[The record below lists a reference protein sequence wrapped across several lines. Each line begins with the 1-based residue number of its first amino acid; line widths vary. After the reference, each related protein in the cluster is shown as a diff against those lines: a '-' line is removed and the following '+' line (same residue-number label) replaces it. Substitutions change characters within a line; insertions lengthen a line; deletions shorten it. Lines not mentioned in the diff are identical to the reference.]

1 MHKLNPA
8 QREVFEELD
17 AVSAEAAKQYLF
29 EEIERL
35 NQLVE
40 ELLKEKDEQNGGGSR
55 TEEPRP
61 WGEEEARPW
70 G

>member
-40 ELLKEKDEQNGGGSR
+40 ELLKEKEPNLGGSR

-61 WGEEEARPW
+61 WGEEEARTW

>member
-1 MHKLNPA
+1 MQKLNPA

-40 ELLKEKDEQNGGGSR
+40 ELLKDEQNGGGSR

>member
-40 ELLKEKDEQNGGGSR
+40 DLLNEKGEQNGGGSR